1 MESARPPAP
10 DLRNLETPNTM
21 RLTDHYENPILSPC
35 LAWFGGG
42 GRKGPSK
49 QEQQAAQA
57 EQQKMQQQAEQQAA
71 AQRAAQEQAAQQ
83 AAAQQA
89 AQQRQIAIMEQ
100 QRKDALAAQ
109 NAQIEEMK
117 RQAEA
122 NKPAPAA
129 QVDPGNPQA
138 DMASEVKR
146 RKGLRKSI
154 LAGES
159 SQPMTTGYSTLG

>member
-10 DLRNLETPNTM
+10 DLRNLETPTAM
-21 RLTDHYENPILSPC
+21 RLTDHSENPILSPC

-42 GRKGPSK
+42 GKKGPSK
-49 QEQQAAQA
+49 EETQAAKAEQASMQQAATNQA
-57 EQQKMQQQAEQQAA
+57 TQQQQQIELARQQADS
-71 AQRAAQEQAAQQ
+71 QRKAQEDMLKQ
-83 AAAQQA
+83 
-89 AQQRQIAIMEQ
+89 M
-100 QRKDALAAQ
+100 
-109 NAQIEEMK
+109 
-117 RQAEA
+117 EA

-138 DMASEVKR
+138 DVAAEAAR

-159 SQPMTTGYSTLG
+159 GQAPMTTGYSTLG

>member
-1 MESARPPAP
+1 
-10 DLRNLETPNTM
+10 M
-21 RLTDHYENPILSPC
+21 RLTDHQENPILSPC

-42 GRKGPSK
+42 KRKLGPTK
-49 QEQQAAQA
+49 EENQAAKA
-57 EQQKMQQQAEQQAA
+57 EQASMRQAA
-71 AQRAAQEQAAQQ
+71 ANQ

-89 AQQRQIAIMEQ
+89 QIDLARQQADD
-100 QRKDALAAQ
+100 QRKAQ
-109 NAQIEEMK
+109 EEMM
-117 RQAEA
+117 RQMEA

-138 DMASEVKR
+138 DMASEVAK

-159 SQPMTTGYSTLG
+159 GQAPMTTGYSTLG

>member
-1 MESARPPAP
+1 
-10 DLRNLETPNTM
+10 
-21 RLTDHYENPILSPC
+21 
-35 LAWFGGG
+35 
-42 GRKGPSK
+42 
-49 QEQQAAQA
+49 
-57 EQQKMQQQAEQQAA
+57 
-71 AQRAAQEQAAQQ
+71 
-83 AAAQQA
+83 
-89 AQQRQIAIMEQ
+89 MEQ

-138 DMASEVKR
+138 DVAAEAAR
-146 RKGLRKSI
+146 RRGMRKSI

-159 SQPMTTGYSTLG
+159 SQAVMGSSTLG

>member
-10 DLRNLETPNTM
+10 DLRNLETPTAM
-21 RLTDHYENPILSPC
+21 RLTDHSENPILSPC

-42 GRKGPSK
+42 GKKGPSK
-49 QEQQAAQA
+49 EETQAAKA
-57 EQQKMQQQAEQQAA
+57 EQASMQQAA
-71 AQRAAQEQAAQQ
+71 ANQAAQQ
-83 AAAQQA
+83 KAQIDLARQQA
-89 AQQRQIAIMEQ
+89 DS
-100 QRKDALAAQ
+100 QRKAQ
-109 NAQIEEMK
+109 EDMLKQM
-117 RQAEA
+117 EA

-138 DMASEVKR
+138 DVAAEAAR

-159 SQPMTTGYSTLG
+159 GQAPMTTGYSTLG

>member
-10 DLRNLETPNTM
+10 DLRNLETPYAM
-21 RLTDHYENPILSPC
+21 RLTDHQENTILSTC

-49 QEQQAAQA
+49 QEQQAS
-57 EQQKMQQQAEQQAA
+57 QQQQQQMQQ
-71 AQRAAQEQAAQQ
+71 QAAQQ
-83 AAAQQA
+83 AAAQQ
-89 AQQRQIAIMEQ
+89 QQMELARQQAEA
-100 QRKDALAAQ
+100 QRKAQ
-109 NAQIEEMK
+109 EEMM
-117 RQAEA
+117 RQMEA

-138 DMASEVKR
+138 DMASEVAK

-159 SQPMTTGYSTLG
+159 GQAPMTTGYSTLG

>member
-1 MESARPPAP
+1 
-10 DLRNLETPNTM
+10 M
-21 RLTDHYENPILSPC
+21 RLTDHQENPILSTS

-49 QEQQAAQA
+49 QEQQAS
-57 EQQKMQQQAEQQAA
+57 QQQQQQMQQ
-71 AQRAAQEQAAQQ
+71 QAAQQ
-83 AAAQQA
+83 AAAQQ
-89 AQQRQIAIMEQ
+89 QQMELARQQAEA
-100 QRKDALAAQ
+100 QRKAQ
-109 NAQIEEMK
+109 EEMLK
-117 RQAEA
+117 QMEA

-138 DMASEVKR
+138 DVAAEAAR

-159 SQPMTTGYSTLG
+159 GQAPMTTGYSTLG